1 MIGTNTMLFLTGL
14 ATLDPTLEEAA
25 RIDGAGRWRIFR
37 SITLPH
43 LARFIQ
49 LAFVITVIAL
59 FSALF
64 SLIFVMT
71 GGGPGYSTTT
81 MEFLIYQTGF
91 QQSAFGTAALYGII
105 LFVITAIVGIIQL
118 TTHRIERMTTL
129 QNPPETD
136 VTADEEIV
144 PIPARPRV
152 GRWVLFGVMV
162 VVAAVMLYP
171 FWVMIGESLESE
183 TQFLGSGGFSWLSW
197 SGLTSVIPV
206 GQEIL
211 SSTIVCACVDRNHP
225 GRGSARRLRFRQA
238 ALSRFD
244 RRLSHHGERDD
255 GPPTG
260 DPHARV
266 RQRQQHLHLTGGYL
280 GAILVYASLG
290 TPFSVFLFST
300 YFRGVPDELIEAGI
314 VDGLGY
320 FGALFRLVVPVAIPA
335 IATVT
340 VLQFIQIWDDLLVGL
355 LFIQNPDERPITVGL
370 AILAAGRT
378 TSIPELMAGSLLSA
392 LPAMIVYLV
401 FQRYLVKGL
410 TMGIDR

>member
-1 MIGTNTMLFLTGL
+1 
-14 ATLDPTLEEAA
+14 
-25 RIDGAGRWRIFR
+25 
-37 SITLPH
+37 
-43 LARFIQ
+43 
-49 LAFVITVIAL
+49 
-59 FSALF
+59 
-64 SLIFVMT
+64 
-71 GGGPGYSTTT
+71 
-81 MEFLIYQTGF
+81 
-91 QQSAFGTAALYGII
+91 
-105 LFVITAIVGIIQL
+105 
-118 TTHRIERMTTL
+118 MTTL
-129 QNPPETD
+129 QTPPETD
-136 VTADEEIV
+136 LTPDESV
-144 PIPARPRV
+144 PVPSRPKV
-152 GRWVLFGVMV
+152 GRWVLFVVMLG
-162 VVAAVMLYP
+162 VAAVMLYP

-197 SGLTSVIPV
+197 SGLSSVIPV

-211 SSTIVCACVDRNHP
+211 SSTIVCAASIGIILAVGLP
-225 GRGSARRLRFRQA
+225 AGFAFAKLRFRASTAVFLIMVSAMMVPLQA
-238 ALSRFD
+238 ILMPEFVNVSR
-244 RRLSHHGERDD
+244 
-255 GPPTG
+255 
-260 DPHARV
+260 
-266 RQRQQHLHLTGGYL
+266 LHLTGGYL
-280 GAILVYASLG
+280 GAILVYAALG

>member
-1 MIGTNTMLFLTGL
+1 
-14 ATLDPTLEEAA
+14 
-25 RIDGAGRWRIFR
+25 
-37 SITLPH
+37 
-43 LARFIQ
+43 
-49 LAFVITVIAL
+49 
-59 FSALF
+59 
-64 SLIFVMT
+64 
-71 GGGPGYSTTT
+71 
-81 MEFLIYQTGF
+81 
-91 QQSAFGTAALYGII
+91 
-105 LFVITAIVGIIQL
+105 
-118 TTHRIERMTTL
+118 MTTL
-129 QNPPETD
+129 QTPPETD
-136 VTADEEIV
+136 DTTHESV
-144 PIPARPRV
+144 PAPARPRV

-197 SGLTSVIPV
+197 SGLSAVIPV

-211 SSTIVCACVDRNHP
+211 SSTIVCAASIGIILAVGLP
-225 GRGSARRLRFRQA
+225 AGFAFAKLRFRASTAVFLIMVSAMMVPLQA
-238 ALSRFD
+238 ILMPEFVNVSK
-244 RRLSHHGERDD
+244 
-255 GPPTG
+255 
-260 DPHARV
+260 
-266 RQRQQHLHLTGGYL
+266 LHLTGGYL
-280 GAILVYASLG
+280 GAILVYAALG

-300 YFRGVPDELIEAGI
+300 YFRGVPDELVEAGI

-392 LPAMIVYLV
+392 LPAMVVYLV